1 MCEDIDLP
9 SYVGTC
15 TCTRYL
21 VPGTLSRLEVTH
33 STEADGG
40 KSNRAD
46 RAKMRKKIARHLAP
60 WGGSH
65 IQARDG
71 HPLIQATYSYSRVVH
86 IPRKQ

>member
-9 SYVGTC
+9 SYVG

-40 KSNRAD
+40 KSNRA
-46 RAKMRKKIARHLAP
+46 KMRKKNCKTPLAP
-60 WGGSH
+60 WAGSY

-71 HPLIQATYSYSRVVH
+71 HSLIQAT
-86 IPRKQ
+86 